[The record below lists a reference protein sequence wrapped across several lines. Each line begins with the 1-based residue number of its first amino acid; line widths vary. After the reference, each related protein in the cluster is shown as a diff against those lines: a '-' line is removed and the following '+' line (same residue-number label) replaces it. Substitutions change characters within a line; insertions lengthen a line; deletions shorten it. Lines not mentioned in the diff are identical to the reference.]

1 MMDTN
6 NNENNS
12 YDKNALLVYT
22 PIRENMSFRIKNKK
36 VQSLFCLNS
45 SPSTIQKKKQKKSPL
60 FKKNNLLKQSK
71 RLERSSLSCCCS
83 SESCCTLVASI
94 SITNVPRAPF
104 LSESWCEYFE
114 FQLYQLLKLEYC
126 FNSKIPMLPLKYP
139 AFVVAYSWFE
149 ILIILPKKITQKKKL
164 TAHTFDPGNWME
176 VEVSKS
182 RRQAETRTIFL
193 CISSLA
199 ISAALS
205 PLWSGCKAS
214 DLVAHRKGL
223 MLW

>member
-149 ILIILPKKITQKKKL
+149 ILIILPKKNHPKKETYSTHL
-164 TAHTFDPGNWME
+164 WSWQLDGSRSL
-176 VEVSKS
+176 EVSK
-182 RRQAETRTIFL
+182 TGWNPDHIFVHLLPGHL
-193 CISSLA
+193 CCFESFVKWL
-199 ISAALS
+199 
-205 PLWSGCKAS
+205 
-214 DLVAHRKGL
+214 
-223 MLW
+223 